1 MPKNLKGGNKAK
13 KGKNTTALKAELHDI
28 GEDQMIGKVIRMLGD
43 RRALVYCNDNVERV
57 CKIRGKLRKKVW
69 IATSDIVLVGLRVFS
84 NLQSDDESD
93 EDIAA
98 AIGPKVNTSSGDILA
113 KYDAEVY
120 SKLKKVAGV
129 NKRLFGSVDAVDKKS
144 GGGVFKEED
153 EAEDDLFDDGRGD
166 VDDDDDS
173 EEEASTKGK
182 KIAWKR
188 AANATA
194 AAVAVAASDDVDI
207 DAI

>member
-13 KGKNTTALKAELHDI
+13 KGKNTTAAKAELHDI
-28 GEDQMIGKVIRMLGD
+28 GEGQMIGKVIRMLGD
-43 RRALVYCNDNVERV
+43 RRAEVYCNDNVKRT

-84 NLQSDDESD
+84 NIDDDDESD

-98 AIGPKVNTSSGDILA
+98 AVGPKINSATGDILA
-113 KYDAEVY
+113 KYDADVY
-120 SKLKKVAGV
+120 SKLKKMPGV
-129 NKRLFGSVDAVDKKS
+129 NKRLFGSVDNVH
-144 GGGVFKEED
+144 KE

-166 VDDDDDS
+166 
-173 EEEASTKGK
+173 EEEEEEEEDEESTKGK

-188 AANATA
+188 AASA
-194 AAVAVAASDDVDI
+194 AAASAAAASDDVDI